1 MLKVLIVLLGFFVLS
16 ASASFPLVYAQNQT
30 CPDNWVWS
38 NSTGRCITCWEV
50 GQCAFTTDPLGTML
64 LPFERIFGGLSI
76 VVFWGLMI
84 SIIWLRT
91 QNPML
96 VGLLGT
102 AMTAAYL
109 TVAPEAPENEFD
121 GARLIGGTLF
131 AVSIAISIYHLISSR
146 IYQPP
151 Q

>member
-1 MLKVLIVLLGFFVLS
+1 MLNLLFVLLGFFTI
-16 ASASFPLVYAQNQT
+16 ATFMPYATAQEQCPANYVYNNAT
-30 CPDNWVWS
+30 D
-38 NSTGRCITCWEV
+38 RCITCWEV
-50 GQCAFTTDPLGTML
+50 GQCAFTTDPFGVML

-76 VVFWGLMI
+76 VIFWGLMI

-96 VGLLGT
+96 VGLLGV

-109 TVAPEAPENEFD
+109 SVTPDAPANEFD
-121 GARLIGGTLF
+121 GARIIGGTLF
-131 AVSIAISIYHLISSR
+131 AVSLGISIYHLVSSR